1 MNNMTPALASIGKQA
16 QSQQLAI
23 LLWSV
28 LSCAQAHL
36 SLAARG
42 LGICRGIDVKAAAG
56 VGTVL
61 RCDMDGLCY
70 HRESVRP
77 RQALCQAQ
85 TNRILE
91 VPKRRAPHRQLYTR
105 ARAHTRTHT
114 HTHPR
119 AHAHTRTHTHMHA
132 SYPRRTRAKSTTST
146 AARPSS
152 AALSSGNDI
161 FCLTRIPRRHCRKV
175 WSSPHLLLIPPRH
188 RSRED

>member
-1 MNNMTPALASIGKQA
+1 MNSMTPALASIGKQA

-56 VGTVL
+56 GGTVL

-105 ARAHTRTHT
+105 ARART
-114 HTHPR
+114 
-119 AHAHTRTHTHMHA
+119 HAHTRTHTRARTHTHA
-132 SYPRRTRAKSTTST
+132 HTRTCTHRIRDVPARRAPLRQPRGHLLRRCRRAMI
-146 AARPSS
+146 SS
-152 AALSSGNDI
+152 A
-161 FCLTRIPRRHCRKV
+161 
-175 WSSPHLLLIPPRH
+175 
-188 RSRED
+188 